1 VERIVHSLVKQNIK
15 IQPNNDRVWIVYV
28 NDDMKKIAT
37 NIVAMLRLKG
47 ITTEIDLLGK
57 PLKKQM
63 EVASHS
69 KYVVI
74 VAPKEYANNS
84 VIVRN
89 MKDGSEKQV
98 KLESILNDPNS
109 SLQL

>member
-1 VERIVHSLVKQNIK
+1 VYSLEKQNIK
-15 IQPNNDRVWIVYV
+15 TQSNNDRVWIVYV
-28 NDDMKKIAT
+28 NDDMKKIAI
-37 NIVAMLRLKG
+37 NIASTLRLKG

-57 PLKKQM
+57 PLRKQM
-63 EVASHS
+63 EVASNS

-74 VAPKEYANNS
+74 VGPKEYATNS
-84 VIVRN
+84 VVIRN

-98 KLESILNDPNS
+98 KLESLLNDPKS